1 MTFRE
6 ARGWSIESTIGAIV
20 HLGDS
25 TGVRVESGAWR
36 VGTISSFA
44 LLGLFVVTAP
54 LSLIAVVRG
63 IVTRRLG
70 TSWIAAVGI
79 LLLGSPL
86 ISPQFFAWLL
96 PGAAIAWI
104 DRERAPAIGVL
115 VTLVLSV
122 GILANYADLVRG
134 VRYVELLVIGRNL
147 MCLAAVI
154 SAAHSLVTPGTH
166 QPTRAT

>member
-1 MTFRE
+1 
-6 ARGWSIESTIGAIV
+6 
-20 HLGDS
+20 
-25 TGVRVESGAWR
+25 
-36 VGTISSFA
+36 
-44 LLGLFVVTAP
+44 
-54 LSLIAVVRG
+54 LIAVVRG